1 MRRAQCIATA
11 LAAFVFLSSAAIA
24 QERRAQARRENDL
37 REEGKLKPGNVAPD
51 FSLKTLDGK
60 KTIKL
65 SSFTGKKPVAL
76 VFGSY
81 T

>member
-1 MRRAQCIATA
+1 MRRIQSLAAA
-11 LAAFVFLSSAAIA
+11 LAACVLLSSAAMA
-24 QERRAQARRENDL
+24 QEKRTQPKREGDL
-37 REEGKLKPGNVAPD
+37 REEGKLKPGDVAPD

-60 KTIKL
+60 KTVKL
-65 SSFTGKKPVAL
+65 SSFAGKKPVAL